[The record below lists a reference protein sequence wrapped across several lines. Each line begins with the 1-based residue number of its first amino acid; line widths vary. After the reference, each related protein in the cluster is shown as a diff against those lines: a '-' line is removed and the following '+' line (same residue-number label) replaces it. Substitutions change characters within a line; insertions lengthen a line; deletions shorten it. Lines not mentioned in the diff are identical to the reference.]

1 MQTFSVKD
9 GLCLMQTYL
18 DVFSHLPTILTARL
32 TLRPVRMSDA
42 ADMYEYSKDPEVARH
57 VLWDAHRSIH
67 QTREYIRYL
76 LRQYRNAAPGTFA
89 IALRDNGKV
98 IGTIG
103 FMWVQTENRS
113 AEVGYSL
120 SRAYWN
126 QGYMSEALQVVV
138 EFGFQKLGLNR
149 IEAQHETAN
158 PASGHVMQ
166 HAGMQHEGTL
176 RQRIYNKGRFVDVE
190 LYAILRSDFLAKE

>member
-1 MQTFSVKD
+1 MQS
-9 GLCLMQTYL
+9 CLDL
-18 DVFSHLPTILTARL
+18 FSHLPTLLTPRL

-42 ADMYEYSKDPEVARH
+42 EDLYEYSRDSEVARH

-67 QTREYIRYL
+67 QTRDYIRYL
-76 LRQYRNAAPGTFA
+76 IRQYRNGAPSTFV
-89 IALRDNGKV
+89 IALRETGKV

-126 QGYMSEALQVVV
+126 CGYMSEALKAVV
-138 EFGFQKLGLNR
+138 EFGFLKLNLNR
-149 IEAQHETAN
+149 IEAQHECDN
-158 PASGHVMQ
+158 PASGHVMKN
-166 HAGMQHEGTL
+166 AGMVHEGTL
-176 RQRIYNKGRFVDVE
+176 RQRLYNKGRFVDVD
-190 LYAILRSDFLAKE
+190 LYAIIRRDFLQNH